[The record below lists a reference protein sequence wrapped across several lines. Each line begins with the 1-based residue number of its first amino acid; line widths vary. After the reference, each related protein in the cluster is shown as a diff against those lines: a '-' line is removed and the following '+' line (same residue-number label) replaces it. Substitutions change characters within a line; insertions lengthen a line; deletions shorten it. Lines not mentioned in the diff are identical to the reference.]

1 MSMLAELVEV
11 VIGVDTHSQTHT
23 AAVLDARTGGV
34 LARAT
39 VTADPD
45 GYAELVA
52 LAEQHSGL
60 RAWAMAGAGG
70 YGAGLARHLAAG
82 SEMVVELDRPKRPAR
97 RAGAK
102 SDPIDAERAARDA
115 LARTRL
121 AQPKTGAERA
131 ALQMRL
137 TARRAAVEATST
149 SQRQLLAMVITAPEQ
164 VRARFRGQNTRA
176 MITTAA
182 RLRPGA
188 STDDIEVITA
198 LTVLHDLADRIRF
211 LEAEALG
218 HEKAIRTIV
227 RSWRSDLLELTGVGP
242 IVAATVLTAWSHP
255 GRCRNDAAFAM
266 LAGTAPIPASSGKT
280 VRYRLNRS
288 GDRQLN
294 RALHTVTLSRLHQG
308 LCPSSDQRAQAVTQ
322 SGLLLLDPGERRAF
336 AGEGGDGRWPL
347 RGVYAE
353 GVAEVGEGD
362 ALEQCDPR
370 RVLVGGL
377 LRVVAG
383 DTPEGVLRVGEGEQG
398 LGAGA
403 EGVGVC

>member
-23 AAVLDARTGGV
+23 AAVLDVRAGGV

-60 RAWAMAGAGG
+60 RAWAMEGTGG
-70 YGAGLARHLAAG
+70 YGAGLARHLQLAD
-82 SEMVVELDRPKRPAR
+82 ELVIELDRPKRPAR
-97 RAGAK
+97 KAGAK

-115 LARTRL
+115 LARTQL

-137 TARRAAVEATST
+137 TARRAAVEAAGDA
-149 SQRQLLAMVITAPEQ
+149 QRQLLAMIITSPET
-164 VRARFRGQNTRA
+164 VRGRFRGQTTRV

-182 RLRPGA
+182 GLRPGV
-188 STDDIEVITA
+188 SSGDIQVITA
-198 LTVLHDLADRIRF
+198 LTVLRDLARRIRH
-211 LEAEALG
+211 LEAEALD
-218 HEKAIRTIV
+218 HERAIRAIV
-227 RSWRSDLLELTGVGP
+227 RSWRPDLLELIGVGP

-266 LAGTAPIPASSGKT
+266 LAGAAPIPASSGRT

-294 RALHTVTLSRLHQG
+294 RALHTVTLSRL
-308 LCPSSDQRAQAVTQ
+308 QRDDRTRGYA
-322 SGLLLLDPGERRAF
+322 DRRRA
-336 AGEGGDGRWPL
+336 EGKTDREIKRCLKRYIARELYRRLETPPL
-347 RGVYAE
+347 A
-353 GVAEVGEGD
+353 A
-362 ALEQCDPR
+362 
-370 RVLVGGL
+370 
-377 LRVVAG
+377 
-383 DTPEGVLRVGEGEQG
+383 
-398 LGAGA
+398 
-403 EGVGVC
+403 